1 MKKSMSIFF
10 TFFLAL
16 GCNSDSLL
24 SPDMDGDLDSNPILE
39 EEAPG
44 KVSFMITDAPVDNA
58 EVKSVFLTIS
68 EIRLDG
74 ESIEGLMPTT
84 VDLLAYQNGDALDMG
99 SYTIDANSYSQVE
112 LILDFEDNASRTG
125 RGAYLETHDGEI
137 HPLSLSSNKLTFS
150 HKVVVEGNN
159 ASSVI
164 FDVDLRKSITAET
177 KSNGEVSYG
186 LVSKE
191 EMETAIR
198 ILDPETSSV
207 VKGRYTATYGNDD
220 IIVAY
225 IYRSGQFDPSIE
237 LSGQG
242 DNQILF
248 SKAVNSTSCSSNGE
262 FELHFIEKG
271 YYEVYFA
278 SYSRS
283 SDGKV
288 RFEGM
293 YSTGGGLNL
302 LEPVSLTVLSKS
314 TVEVD
319 VTLYKVFYT

>member
-1 MKKSMSIFF
+1 MSIFF

-24 SPDMDGDLDSNPILE
+24 GPDMDGDLDSNLILE

-58 EVKSVFLTIS
+58 EVKSVFLTIR
-68 EIRLDG
+68 EILLDG
-74 ESIEGLMPTT
+74 ESIEAFSPTT

-99 SYTIDANSYSQVE
+99 SYTIDANNYTQVE
-112 LILDFEDNASRTG
+112 LVLDFEANATYTG
-125 RGAYLETHDGEI
+125 RGAYLETQNGQV
-137 HPLSLSSNKLTFS
+137 HPLTLSSSKLTFS
-150 HKVVVEGNN
+150 HKIEV
-159 ASSVI
+159 SSHTTSSII
-164 FDVDLRKSITAET
+164 FDVDLRKSITSET
-177 KSNGEVSYG
+177 NSNGEVTYG
-186 LVSKE
+186 LVSEE
-191 EMETAIR
+191 EMKSAIR

-220 IIVAY
+220 MIVAY
-225 IYRSGQFDPSIE
+225 IYRSGQFDPSVE

-242 DNQILF
+242 ENQILF
-248 SKAVNSTSCSSNGE
+248 SNAVNSTSCYEDGE

-271 YYEVYFA
+271 YYDVYFA

-283 SDGKV
+283 SDGNV

-293 YSTGGGLNL
+293 YSTGGALNL

-314 TVEVD
+314 IVEVD